1 MRAASRITAQI
12 LDEVTEIVKP
22 GTSTEAINSFAHR
35 RMSEMGA
42 KPATL
47 GYHGFPKS
55 VCTSVN
61 DVVCHGIPSPYEVLQ
76 AGDIINIDITSI
88 KEGYHGDA
96 SRMFLVGGESA
107 CSDEAIELVHHTK
120 GALQAGIDAVKD
132 GSRVGDIGAAIERF
146 IAGTGKDYG
155 IVREYTGHGLGRD
168 FHEPPQI
175 VHVGKDGTGPEL
187 RSGMTFTIEPMINL
201 GTFKTKLSKV
211 DGWTVRT
218 ADGKLSAQWEHTL
231 LVTTDGAEKLTQS
244 VSGFD
249 Y

>member
-1 MRAASRITAQI
+1 M
-12 LDEVTEIVKP
+12 
-22 GTSTEAINSFAHR
+22 
-35 RMSEMGA
+35 
-42 KPATL
+42 
-47 GYHGFPKS
+47 
-55 VCTSVN
+55 
-61 DVVCHGIPSPYEVLQ
+61 
-76 AGDIINIDITSI
+76 
-88 KEGYHGDA
+88 
-96 SRMFLVGGESA
+96 
-107 CSDEAIELVHHTK
+107 
-120 GALQAGIDAVKD
+120 
-132 GSRVGDIGAAIERF
+132 
-146 IAGTGKDYG
+146 
-155 IVREYTGHGLGRD
+155 REYTGHGLGRD

-187 RSGMTFTIEPMINL
+187 GSGMTFTIEPMINL